1 MRKRMAALLFALL
14 LTGCSAPSGE
24 AASSP
29 AAARSASSP
38 EARVENMSSSMVES
52 SARPMPEAEILAAYD
67 RAQRIYGWFDLA
79 PPPLT
84 GESAAVNGGTYYRVD
99 LEGIE
104 TLEGLRTC
112 LRGVF
117 SQELTDLLLD
127 GRSARIQYRDVN
139 GVLYAAGDS
148 RERDAGKGPAQI
160 EVEQAE
166 EGVYFVN
173 VTVDLLGED
182 RETVVGLESWSFP
195 YAFVGDRWVFTDFR
209 LVS

>member
-1 MRKRMAALLFALL
+1 
-14 LTGCSAPSGE
+14 
-24 AASSP
+24 
-29 AAARSASSP
+29 
-38 EARVENMSSSMVES
+38 
-52 SARPMPEAEILAAYD
+52 MPEAEILAAYQ
-67 RAQRIYGWFDLA
+67 RAERIYGWFDLA

-84 GESAAVNGGTYYRVD
+84 GESAAVNGAAYYRVN

-104 TLEGLRTC
+104 TLEDLRTC

-139 GVLYAAGDS
+139 GVLFAAGDS
-148 RERDAGKGPAQI
+148 RERDAGKGQAQI
-160 EVEQAE
+160 EVEQSE
-166 EGVYFVN
+166 DGVYFVN

-195 YAFVGDRWVFTDFR
+195 YAFVDDRWVFTDFR

>member
-1 MRKRMAALLFALL
+1 MRKMMAALLFALL
-14 LTGCSAPSGE
+14 LTGCSAPAGE
-24 AASSP
+24 AA
-29 AAARSASSP
+29 AAVRSAPAP

-79 PPPLT
+79 PPPLA
-84 GESAAVNGGTYYRVD
+84 GESAAVNGVTYYRVD

-104 TLEGLRTC
+104 TLEDLRTC

-117 SQELTDLLLD
+117 SQELADLLLD

-139 GVLYAAGDS
+139 GVLFAAGDS
-148 RERDAGKGPAQI
+148 RERDAGKGRTQV
-160 EVEQAE
+160 EVEQPE

-182 RETVVGLESWSFP
+182 QETVVGLESWSFP
-195 YAFVGDRWVFTDFR
+195 YAFVDDRWVFTDFR